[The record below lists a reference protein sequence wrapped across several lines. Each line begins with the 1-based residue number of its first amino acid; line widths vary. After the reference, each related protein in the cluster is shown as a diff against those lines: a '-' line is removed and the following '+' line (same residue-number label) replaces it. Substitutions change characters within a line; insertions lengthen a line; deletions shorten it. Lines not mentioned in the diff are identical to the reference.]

1 MDVKIDVIPDELQK
15 YIAFITNKN
24 LVFIDIMQ
32 FINSSLEKLA
42 VKKSSKKTTTIFS
55 RQWFQIFNWRIWF
68 KKKNVML
75 LKQKYSYKY
84 G

>member
-1 MDVKIDVIPDELQK
+1 MKLTKSCDCHLIFYELKKLDVKIDVIPDELQK

-32 FINSSLEKLA
+32 FMNSSLEKLA

-55 RQWFQIFNWRIWF
+55 RQ
-68 KKKNVML
+68 
-75 LKQKYSYKY
+75 
-84 G
+84 